1 MWPDWEVVDH
11 LGSGTFGSVYEIH
24 RKIFSHTDKAALKVL
39 SIPKSKSDIQ
49 ELLYNGY
56 DQKSIT
62 ERFKNHLEDIVKEY
76 ALMSQLKGCANVV
89 YSDDIRYVQHEDGIG
104 WDIHIKMELLQPL
117 IAVLKNPVDQKQ
129 VIKIGIDICNA
140 LELCKEKNI
149 VHRDI
154 KPQNLFV
161 SENGTF
167 KLGDFGIAKTAEK
180 TMGGTKTGTFNY
192 MAPEVYNN
200 QPYGVAADQYS
211 LGMVLY
217 WLLNERRMPFFPLPP
232 EIPTASQEELARQ
245 RRLSGEMPPEPKH
258 GSAAMKSIV
267 MRAIAP
273 NPADRFPSPTDMKNA
288 LMMLDQIESG
298 FVQSELIS
306 EVEAH
311 FEEEPYEPSIDPA
324 VVVIEDF
331 SDEPLAE
338 IIRDEEIP
346 VADSTVGNSWF
357 FDEGSVGP
365 GAGFN
370 NLFDDFKTDGTIG
383 AWDDIPNKEVPKKEN
398 FEEIKPKAEG
408 SPHKKETAVTNLK
421 PISVNENGENGMV
434 FYEVLREDRFD
445 PACSLSG
452 YTCLFYVDRGN
463 TATYYFNEPKIKCDE
478 GSQWVPLPA
487 MPGIHQLTV
496 KIFGP
501 NDPKCTDEPVYICG
515 PMNFEV
521 RPKQTTRIKV
531 TRPISKTPMSVEIS
545 SDFAEPVTVTAVE
558 TSSIDLENAMDQ
570 SNVADVFKSIFGEHP
585 SKVGT
590 VSEMF
595 GKSEKEAPAE
605 KKGTVIFSA
614 LNDNH
619 SPLSLAHGCFY
630 KFTVDGGNKIVD
642 GRIAEFNNYV
652 VKCGRKEE
660 STNGT
665 AAIGKP
671 HTVELKIYQY
681 NDPEFKGR
689 IVHQFGPVAFEVKEG
704 YKTIIKANRPSP
716 TKKINVT
723 VSYEK
728 N

>member
-1 MWPDWEVVDH
+1 MIDKVKNMWPDWEVIDN

-39 SIPKSKSDIQ
+39 SIPRSKSDIQ

-76 ALMSQLKGCANVV
+76 ALMSELKGCANVV
-89 YSDDIRYVQHEDGIG
+89 YSDDIRYIQHPDGIG
-104 WDIHIKMELLQPL
+104 WDIHIKMELLHPL
-117 IAVLKNPVDQKQ
+117 IAVLKNPVDQQQ

-140 LELCKEKNI
+140 LEICKEKNI
-149 VHRDI
+149 IHRDI

-161 SENGTF
+161 SDDGTF
-167 KLGDFGIAKTAEK
+167 KLGDFGIAKTAER

-232 EIPTASQEELARQ
+232 EVPTASQEELARQ
-245 RRLSGEMPPEPKH
+245 RRMSGEIPPAPKH
-258 GSAAMKSIV
+258 GSDAMKSIV

-288 LMMLDQIESG
+288 LKMLDQIESG
-298 FVQSELIS
+298 YVPPELVS
-306 EVEAH
+306 EVEAY

-331 SDEPLAE
+331 SDDPFAE

-346 VADSTVGNSWF
+346 QADNTVGNSWF

-370 NLFDDFKTDGTIG
+370 NLFDDFKSEGTIG
-383 AWDDIPNKEVPKKEN
+383 VKNEIPRKEN
-398 FEEIKPKAEG
+398 PEEIKQKVEPQVKPAAN
-408 SPHKKETAVTNLK
+408 PAPDLK
-421 PISVNENGENGMV
+421 PISVDENSDGGMV
-434 FYEVLREDRFD
+434 FYEVLREERFD

-452 YTCLFYVDRGN
+452 HTCLFYVDKGN
-463 TATYYFNEPKIKCDE
+463 TASYYFNEPKIVFDD
-478 GSQWVPLPA
+478 GSQWSPLPA
-487 MPGIHQLTV
+487 KSGIHQITV
-496 KIFGP
+496 KVFGP
-501 NDPKCTDEPVYICG
+501 NDPKCTGQPAYICG

-521 RPKQTTRIKV
+521 RPKQTTKIKV
-531 TRPISKTPMSVEIS
+531 TRPTSKTPMSVEVS
-545 SDFAEPVTVTAVE
+545 SDFSEPVRVTATYNSSTNNTSAHVE
-558 TSSIDLENAMDQ
+558 KAEAEKKLAE
-570 SNVADVFKSIFGEHP
+570 IFGEFFD
-585 SKVGT
+585 KKAA
-590 VSEMF
+590 E
-595 GKSEKEAPAE
+595 E

-614 LNDNH
+614 LNDSH

-630 KFTVDGGNKIVD
+630 KFTVDGGNVVVNGKVTQ
-642 GRIAEFNNYV
+642 FNNYV

-660 STNGT
+660 TVVGSAT
-665 AAIGKP
+665 IGKL
-671 HTVELKIYQY
+671 HTVNLKIFLY
-681 NDPEFKGR
+681 NDPDCKGR
-689 IVHQFGPVAFEVKEG
+689 VIHEFGPVAFEVKEG
-704 YKTIIKANRPSP
+704 YTTKIKANRPAP
-716 TKKINVT
+716 RNKLNVT

-728 N
+728 TSLRETLI